1 MKKILLFILCVA
13 VLHVNAQGLKFGVH
27 AGTDL
32 LWYSAKNNPPFD
44 ESKMKSGFVVGGDVA
59 YIHSTIMLLWH
70 RG

>member
-32 LWYSAKNNPPFD
+32 LWYSAKNNPP
-44 ESKMKSGFVVGGDVA
+44 V
-59 YIHSTIMLLWH
+59 
-70 RG
+70 